1 MCWGTLQIA
10 QGIGGTL
17 MGAIGQNEAAERQNQ
32 AYIQNAANAN
42 ASASEQYAQNYLRQI
57 QEEAAATQARIKN
70 RIETMRTRGTALA
83 SSQNSGASTFGV
95 LHDIERQGAR
105 EGNVIDANLE
115 NTTAQLAA
123 NTTNIY
129 NEAQQRIDSMPTASG
144 ADPVAT
150 ALSGLGVVVGI
161 SNDATR
167 LSKDI
172 ANPSPSSTKSAA
184 LPSTW
189 QKPTNSYD
197 LGYEKMPT
205 KSLSTKYNM
214 PYTGGK

>member
-10 QGIGGTL
+10 QGIGSAL
-17 MGAIGQNEAAERQNQ
+17 MGAVGQNEVAERQNA
-32 AYIQNAANAN
+32 AYMQNAVNAN
-42 ASASEQYAQNYLRQI
+42 ASASEQYAPNYLRQI

-70 RIETMRTRGTALA
+70 RIETARTRGTALA

-105 EGNVIDANLE
+105 EGNVIDTNLE
-115 NTTAQLAA
+115 NANAQIAA

-161 SNDATR
+161 ANDATR
-167 LSKDI
+167 TSKDI
-172 ANPSPSSTKSAA
+172 ANSSASSGSAA
-184 LPSTW
+184 LPSAW
-189 QKPTNSYD
+189 QKPTNGYD

-205 KSLSTKYNM
+205 KSLSTKYSM

>member
-1 MCWGTLQIA
+1 
-10 QGIGGTL
+10 
-17 MGAIGQNEAAERQNQ
+17 MGAIGQNEAAERQNA
-32 AYIQNAANAN
+32 AYMQNAANAN

-83 SSQNSGASTFGV
+83 TSQNSGASTFGV
-95 LHDIERQGAR
+95 LHGIERQGAR

-123 NTTNIY
+123 NPTNIY

-172 ANPSPSSTKSAA
+172 ANTSPSSTKSAA

>member
-17 MGAIGQNEAAERQNQ
+17 MGAIGQNEAAERQNA
-32 AYIQNAANAN
+32 AYMQNAANAN

-150 ALSGLGVVVGI
+150 AINGLGVVVGLAGNQRLAGKDLAEKSTPVPTVSDWRDGGNAPMN
-161 SNDATR
+161 SN
-167 LSKDI
+167 
-172 ANPSPSSTKSAA
+172 SPLAKFQFERAERTK
-184 LPSTW
+184 
-189 QKPTNSYD
+189 
-197 LGYEKMPT
+197 
-205 KSLSTKYNM
+205 
-214 PYTGGK
+214 

>member
-10 QGIGGTL
+10 QGIGSTVA
-17 MGAIGQNEAAERQNQ
+17 GALGQNAAAERQNA
-32 AYIQNAANAN
+32 AYMQNAVNAN

-57 QEEAAATQARIKN
+57 QEEAAATQAHIKN
-70 RIETMRTRGTALA
+70 NIEMVKNRGMALA
-83 SSQNSGASTFGV
+83 SSQNSGVSTFGV
-95 LHDIERQGAR
+95 LRDIERQGAR
-105 EGNVIDANLE
+105 EGNVIDTNLE
-115 NTTAQLAA
+115 NTQAQLAA

-161 SNDATR
+161 ANDQTR

-172 ANPSPSSTKSAA
+172 VNPAPKVDTTPKVSEWHKPAHLYDVGWSQWTKPAG
-184 LPSTW
+184 T
-189 QKPTNSYD
+189 QDT
-197 LGYEKMPT
+197 
-205 KSLSTKYNM
+205 
-214 PYTGGK
+214 TGVE

>member
-10 QGIGGTL
+10 QGIGSAL
-17 MGAIGQNEAAERQNQ
+17 MGAVGQNEAAERQNA
-32 AYIQNAANAN
+32 AYMQNAVNAN

-70 RIETMRTRGTALA
+70 RIETARTRGTALA

-105 EGNVIDANLE
+105 EGNVIDTNLE
-115 NTTAQLAA
+115 NTNAQIAA

-150 ALSGLGVVVGI
+150 AINGLGVVVGI
-161 SNDATR
+161 AAGNERLAGKDLTEQSTSAT
-167 LSKDI
+167 SKQ
-172 ANPSPSSTKSAA
+172 
-184 LPSTW
+184 W
-189 QKPTNSYD
+189 FKPTEAYD
-197 LGYEKMPT
+197 SGTKKMPT
-205 KSLSTKYNM
+205 ASAQHYSM
-214 PYTGGK
+214 PYAGSK

>member
-17 MGAIGQNEAAERQNQ
+17 LGAAAQNEAAERQNA
-32 AYIQNAANAN
+32 AYLQNAANAN

-57 QEEAAATQARIKN
+57 QEEAAATHARVKN
-70 RIETMRTRGTALA
+70 HIEMVRNRGTALA

-95 LHDIERQGAR
+95 LRDIERQAAR
-105 EGNVIDANLE
+105 EGNVIDTNLE
-115 NTTAQLAA
+115 NTNAQLAA

-161 SNDATR
+161 AGDATR

-172 ANPSPSSTKSAA
+172 ANPANSSKSAS
-184 LPSTW
+184 LPSMW
-189 QKPTNSYD
+189 HKPANSYD
-197 LGYEKMPT
+197 LGKEKMPT
-205 KSLSTKYNM
+205 KSLTTNYRM
-214 PYTGGK
+214 PYEGGK

>member
-10 QGIGGTL
+10 QGVGGTL
-17 MGAIGQNEAAERQNQ
+17 MGAVGQNEAAERQNA
-32 AYIQNAANAN
+32 AYMQNAANAN

-57 QEEAAATQARIKN
+57 QEEAATTQARIKN
-70 RIETMRTRGTALA
+70 RIETVRTRGTALA

-105 EGNVIDANLE
+105 EGNVIDTNLE
-115 NTTAQLAA
+115 NTNAQIAA

-161 SNDATR
+161 ANDATR
-167 LSKDI
+167 TSKDI
-172 ANPSPSSTKSAA
+172 ANSAASSKSAA

-205 KSLSTKYNM
+205 KSLSTKYSM